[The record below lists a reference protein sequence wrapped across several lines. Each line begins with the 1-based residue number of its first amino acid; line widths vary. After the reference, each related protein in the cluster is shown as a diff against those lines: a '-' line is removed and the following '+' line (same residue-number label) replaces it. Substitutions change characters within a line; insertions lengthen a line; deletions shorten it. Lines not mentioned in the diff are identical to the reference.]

1 MDSQISN
8 HFADAE
14 GERIGKVEVKI
25 NPCFDAYTS
34 AVLQFVRGE
43 SDICRQKAGA
53 VEKFN
58 GLDIQ
63 PISEVSGR
71 SWGYA

>member
-25 NPCFDAYTS
+25 NPCFDAHTG
-34 AVLQFVRGE
+34 AILQFVVE
-43 SDICRQKAGA
+43 AKSDIC
-53 VEKFN
+53 
-58 GLDIQ
+58 
-63 PISEVSGR
+63 GR
-71 SWGYA
+71 KGI